1 MASLTPGVLSKL
13 LQHAG
18 NKDVKVTGEHR
29 SALLQ
34 VIEIVP
40 SLPNDHDNDPWKSK
54 GFFLKVS
61 DSLHS
66 AYVSILDNDVDLIYS
81 DKIQLGQFVYA
92 SRLDLGSPVPVL
104 RGLKP
109 VPKSKRSPCT
119 CVGNPTDLVP
129 SDLLPITP
137 KRDFHNAKVVK
148 TKAKPKNV
156 EVEGLQLRRLSL
168 DSARRVWDQSPK
180 ATSTS
185 TSRTNAA
192 RTTTTTTLSSKSKQ
206 VCNSSDNAS
215 VISDKKACKND
226 KPTKPPSL
234 SVSPL
239 QNKNDVFSPK
249 SKSKTSKKDLKSSSG
264 GTIPIHLLNVPL
276 NFKTWSDQRILWNAL
291 PSTIN
296 NLGKKAVSHRNVTFL
311 AAVRELEEA
320 SAAEGIINCMRTFA
334 ELCDT
339 TQKVPAGTLV
349 EQFLDLHLSM
359 QRAGKVVNSLQSIT
373 ISEAKSN
380 GYCSLQRSL
389 PDACKSFAD
398 KNALS
403 WVQAAVG
410 TNLSKFNLFRMQEKS
425 SLQNGEKIHYVII
438 DKNPKELNSE
448 SNSPQDKKNHRNHGS
463 SLSES
468 NAKRMPT
475 PSQHNS
481 TKKTNT
487 VREDCSKGSRLKE
500 TATLAEKLLLVSREW
515 FLKYLEDSLNV
526 GFEQSREERSET
538 AYLLGQLK
546 RVNQWLDDLVG
557 GGVGVDERI
566 DDLRN
571 KLYGFLL
578 EHVDSTIVSIN

>member
-137 KRDFHNAKVVK
+137 KRDFHNAKFI
-148 TKAKPKNV
+148 
-156 EVEGLQLRRLSL
+156 
-168 DSARRVWDQSPK
+168 
-180 ATSTS
+180 TSTC
-185 TSRTNAA
+185 TPFY
-192 RTTTTTTLSSKSKQ
+192 KSHIGVFHEANGWMLLQ
-206 VCNSSDNAS
+206 